1 MTSFLCAVLALLP
14 GQYIVTVNA
23 PDGSG
28 SQCAATGYTIDG
40 VTLVVD
46 ATACVPDE
54 IFKGGFE

>member
-1 MTSFLCAVLALLP
+1 MNWLLLAALLP

-54 IFKGGFE
+54 IFKGGFES